1 MINPESRWKY
11 LCLFIVGGTL
21 GVSAGFMLGLFFYP
35 FIFLGDI
42 TAMEKVAGR
51 DAKTVVAQARFI
63 HAVPNDPVHFG
74 KGRATL
80 FKGLVHL
87 EADFEVGPGP
97 RYHVYLSP
105 KPGIKSSSDFDEGN
119 ALDLGRLKAFK
130 GSQSYPIPPGT
141 DLARYKSLVIWCK
154 TFSVLISPATL
165 KFTGK

>member
-1 MINPESRWKY
+1 MINQESRWKF
-11 LCLFIVGGTL
+11 LGLFIVGGAL

-42 TAMEKVAGR
+42 TATEKVAGR

-74 KGRATL
+74 KGRAVV
-80 FKGLVHL
+80 FKDLVHL

-105 KPGIKSSSDFDEGN
+105 KPFIKSSSDFDE
-119 ALDLGRLKAFK
+119 AKSLDLGPLKAFK

-141 DLARYKSLVIWCK
+141 KLARYKSLVIWCK
-154 TFSVLISPATL
+154 TFSVLVSPATL
-165 KFTGK
+165 KFAGK